1 MQAIIII
8 GGVSSRFQPLG
19 DKTSFEFL
27 GKPLLEHRITS
38 LQKAGFNKFIIVHG
52 DINLDQTN
60 STLKKLNID
69 SKLYHQC
76 YPNGMAGA
84 IMSIPDQ
91 DLNEPSLIV
100 SGNDTVDQKLLD
112 DLSSKI
118 QDPNFKSDAIYVGK
132 QMPNYFPGG
141 YFKHNNQ
148 NILETIVE
156 KPGEGNQPSDL
167 VNIVYHFHKTPIK
180 FKNAI
185 SKYLSKDPNAQDG
198 YETAAQNLINSGY
211 QIYIHRYDGNWNP
224 IKIPKH
230 AYLTSQY
237 FITQNQGQIDPS
249 SQIHPSCII
258 EDTVIIGANVKVSE
272 NAIIKGNTYIGDN
285 SRIGENA
292 VIIDSHIGKNCK
304 VNTNSEIKRSYLGSN
319 SKTHAG
325 YVGDTITAQNVLFG
339 YGTHTANLKFKDMFE
354 ESYEKMGAVIGSNVK
369 IGVDV
374 SIMPGVKIGANSTV
388 FPKLCVYKDI
398 EPNTQF
404 KGR

>member
-8 GGVSSRFQPLG
+8 GGNSTRFQPLG

-27 GKPLLEHRITS
+27 GKSLLEHRIVS
-38 LQKAGFNKFIIVHG
+38 LQNAGFNKFIIVHG
-52 DINLDQTN
+52 DINLQQTN
-60 STLKKLNID
+60 ATLNKLNID
-69 SKLYHQC
+69 SKLLHQS

-91 DLNEPSLIV
+91 DLNQPSLIV

-112 DLSSKI
+112 DLSLKI
-118 QDPNFKSDAIYVGK
+118 QDPNFKGDAIYVGK
-132 QMPNYFPGG
+132 QMPEYFPGG
-141 YFKHNNQ
+141 YFKINDDNL
-148 NILETIVE
+148 LETIVE

-167 VNIVYHFHKTPIK
+167 VNIVYHYHKNPLK
-180 FKNAI
+180 FKNSI
-185 SKYLSKDPNAQDG
+185 SKYLNSDPTAQDG

-211 QIYIHRYDGNWNP
+211 QIYIHRYNGNWNP

-237 FITQNQGQIDPS
+237 LITQHGGQIHPS
-249 SQIHPSCII
+249 SQIHPSAII
-258 EDTVIIGANVKVSE
+258 EDTVIIGPNVKIAE
-272 NAIIKGNTYIGDN
+272 NAIIKGNTYIGSS

-292 VIIDSHIGKNCK
+292 VIIDSHIGENCK
-304 VNTNSEIKRSYLGSN
+304 INTNSEIKRSYLGSN

-325 YVGDTITAQNVLFG
+325 YVGDTVTAKNVLFG

-354 ESYEKMGAVIGSNVK
+354 DTYEKIGAVIGKNVK

-374 SIMPGVKIGANSTV
+374 SIMPGVKIASETTV
-388 FPKLCVYKDI
+388 FPKLCIYKDI
-398 EPNTQF
+398 PVSTIY
-404 KGR
+404 KGK